1 MRRTILTALLATV
14 YPLCASPVK
23 IHGYITN
30 ISSPASFDI
39 DDYRITR
46 DDSLVFELDKGDYPD
61 ITFRTV
67 DLRVGTELDVQGEL
81 NDSTHEL
88 HATSIKVFVND
99 TLRVKRSTVIEHAA
113 VLQREGSA
121 WKGVIHADGQTI
133 KVDSQTHLI
142 LKEWQ
147 TNQITPGLSI
157 TYEGR
162 RERDGS
168 IAATK
173 LEIFA
178 NDTGAAELKMWRDIK
193 PKLDSNGEISIRGVK
208 YKLVPDAE
216 AQSFVQRTGAK
227 LVPSVYQHDL
237 SNGAARGLP
246 FQFYL
251 IENPD
256 FNAHAFPNGT
266 VLVNSGV
273 FRLLTSEAQLAAVLG
288 HEIAHA
294 TQQHAFRET
303 QHPRKLMPAFLSERS
318 SGSKAEPAGNSYSRV
333 LENQADRVGLEYM
346 MAAGYDP
353 REAAEVWKELAKLA
367 AGDKNV
373 FWNSQEDV
381 TSRRSYLLAEIRNTY
396 SSIDFQSYVRDRE
409 EFDVLAERFGN
420 TAIAERAP
428 AAPVKPTADANAQ
441 PRPGYQKPRTLAV
454 SEASNRISTGAD
466 NSGSLTQNFV
476 GNAVTINS
484 GALGRRRGIERTSH
498 WQDALVI
505 ADR

>member
-1 MRRTILTALLATV
+1 VATTRQGNIPIGTRTIYHIEKINSRFEPVIMRKTILTALLATA

-46 DDSLVFELDKGDYPD
+46 DDTLVFELDKGDYPD
-61 ITFRTV
+61 ATFHPE
-67 DLRVGTELDVQGEL
+67 DLRIGTELDVQGEF

-99 TLRVKRSTVIEHAA
+99 NLRVKRSAVIEHAS
-113 VLQREGSA
+113 VLQRDGYG
-121 WKGVIHADGQTI
+121 WKGTIHADGQTI
-133 KVDSQTHLI
+133 NVDGQTHLT
-142 LKEWQ
+142 LKEGQ

-216 AQSFVQRTGAK
+216 AQSYVQRIGSK
-227 LVPSVYQHDL
+227 LVPNVYQRDL
-237 SNGAARGLP
+237 SGGAARLLP

-256 FNAHAFPNGT
+256 FNAHAFPNAT

-273 FRLLTSEAQLAAVLG
+273 LRVLSSEAEFAAVLG

-294 TQQHAFRET
+294 TQQHAFRDSP
-303 QHPRKLMPAFLSERS
+303 HPRKTLPAFFE
-318 SGSKAEPAGNSYSRV
+318 KNAGPKGDLQGNNYSRS
-333 LENQADRVGLEYM
+333 LENQADRIALEYM
-346 MAAGYDP
+346 VAAGFDA
-353 REAAEVWKELAKLA
+353 REAAAVWKEVGKEVGKQTASS
-367 AGDKNV
+367 GDKNS
-373 FWNSQEDV
+373 FWNSQDDSI
-381 TSRRSYLLAEIRNTY
+381 SRRSYLLSEIHNTY
-396 SSIDFQSYVRDRE
+396 AAVDFQSYVRDRE
-409 EFDVLAERFGN
+409 EFDVLAERYG
-420 TAIAERAP
+420 TTTIA
-428 AAPVKPTADANAQ
+428 
-441 PRPGYQKPRTLAV
+441 
-454 SEASNRISTGAD
+454 
-466 NSGSLTQNFV
+466 
-476 GNAVTINS
+476 
-484 GALGRRRGIERTSH
+484 
-498 WQDALVI
+498 
-505 ADR
+505 